1 MVTDALKAAEVLAA
15 EGIDVEVIDLRT
27 IAPMDK
33 TTVLESL
40 AKTHRL
46 LIAHDAVQDFG
57 VGAELAAMAV
67 NEGFWSLDAPV
78 LRLGAAPTPCPYAPS
93 LEQIWLPS
101 IDQIVSGIRSQVNM

>member
-1 MVTDALKAAEVLAA
+1 MVSDALKAAEVLAA

-27 IAPMDK
+27 ISPLDK
-33 TTVLESL
+33 AAVLESL

-57 VGAELAAMAV
+57 VGAELAALAV

-78 LRLGAAPTPCPYAPS
+78 LRLGAAATPCPYAPS
-93 LEQIWLPS
+93 LEQNWLPS
-101 IDQIVSGIRSQVNM
+101 VDQIVSGVRSQVNM